1 VFNKCKISFSTQ
13 VSTMTEAD
21 MVDALRSAL
30 SAALVL
36 ALPLLVVGL
45 LVGLISGL
53 IQSLSNVQDAAAAF
67 APRLI
72 AVALVAIALAGWM
85 SSKVV
90 DFAVM
95 MMGCVLDLSLLN
107 VIGVC

>member
-1 VFNKCKISFSTQ
+1 
-13 VSTMTEAD
+13 
-21 MVDALRSAL
+21 MVDALRSAI
-30 SAALVL
+30 SAALIL
-36 ALPLLVVGL
+36 ALPLLVGL

-85 SSKVV
+85 SSKVI
-90 DFAVM
+90 DFAVT
-95 MMGCVLDLSLLN
+95 MMG
-107 VIGVC
+107 GG

>member
-1 VFNKCKISFSTQ
+1 
-13 VSTMTEAD
+13 MTEAD

-95 MMGCVLDLSLLN
+95 MMGCVLDLSLLI
-107 VIGVC
+107 VIGGR

>member
-1 VFNKCKISFSTQ
+1 
-13 VSTMTEAD
+13 
-21 MVDALRSAL
+21 MVDALRGAM

-36 ALPLLVVGL
+36 ALPLLAVGL

-53 IQSLSNVQDAAAAF
+53 SQSLATVQDAAAAF

-85 SSKVV
+85 SSKVI
-90 DFAVM
+90 DFAVT
-95 MMGCVLDLSLLN
+95 MMG
-107 VIGVC
+107 GG

>member
-1 VFNKCKISFSTQ
+1 
-13 VSTMTEAD
+13 MTEAD
-21 MVDALRSAL
+21 MIDALRSAL

-36 ALPLLVVGL
+36 ALPLLLVGL

-72 AVALVAIALAGWM
+72 VVALVTIALAGWM

-90 DFAVM
+90 DFAMVM
-95 MMGCVLDLSLLN
+95 MGSVLDLHVLTLT
-107 VIGVC
+107 GGC